1 MAIEQYTASR
11 QSVQPTL
18 SPKIKWS
25 GGTSLALSNLRAVV
39 IVVVVAVHSVLAYL
53 DFATPPSGQMNEP
66 PYRWLVT
73 PIVDS
78 HRWIGFDLFC
88 AWQDVYLMSLLF
100 FLSGCFVWRSL
111 ERKGTWSFL
120 RDRFI
125 RIGLPLAFAV
135 AFLMPLALFPVYL
148 RTGATPSVSGYWQVW
163 RSLPF
168 WPCGPQW
175 FLGVLLSFN
184 VLAGMIHRFAP
195 ATRLRVGALSNWMGK
210 NPFLFVAC
218 VTLASIIVYVPL
230 ALIFTP
236 WQWTS
241 FGPFSFQLSRPIH
254 YALYFFAGL
263 GAGAIGLSD
272 GVLKTDGALAN
283 RWALWLLAAFISF
296 VAWIALT
303 AMIVPTGANASL
315 GIQILDDIAF
325 AISCATSCFFLLAV
339 FLRFGQYRAWWS
351 DSLSE
356 HAYGIYVMHYVFV
369 VWAQYMLVD
378 AELAAFIKA
387 VIVCTFALGASWFVS
402 ASASGLWSSY
412 RTARVTS

>member
-1 MAIEQYTASR
+1 M
-11 QSVQPTL
+11 
-18 SPKIKWS
+18 
-25 GGTSLALSNLRAVV
+25 ALSNLRALV
-39 IVVVVAVHSVLAYL
+39 IMIVVAVHSVLAYL
-53 DFATPPSGQMNEP
+53 DYATAPSGQLNEP

-78 HRWIGFDLFC
+78 HRWLGFDLFC

-111 ERKGTWSFL
+111 ERKGAWGFI

-148 RTGATPSVSGYWQVW
+148 RTGGEHSLSDYWQVW

-175 FLGVLLSFN
+175 FLGVLLTFN
-184 VLAGMIHRFAP
+184 ILAGFVHRFAP
-195 ATRLRVGALSNWMGK
+195 AARLWLGAFSNWMSK
-210 NPFLFVAC
+210 NPVLFIAGLTVLSVIA
-218 VTLASIIVYVPL
+218 YVPL
-230 ALIFTP
+230 ALVFTP
-236 WQWTS
+236 WAWIS

-254 YALYFFAGL
+254 YAVYFFAGL
-263 GAGAIGLSD
+263 AAGALGLS
-272 GVLKTDGALAN
+272 GGLLATDGALAK
-283 RWALWLLAAFISF
+283 RWSVWLLVALISF
-296 VAWIALT
+296 STWIALT
-303 AMIVPTGANASL
+303 ALIMPDAANESL

-325 AISCATSCFFLLAV
+325 AVSCATSCFFMLAV

-356 HAYGIYVMHYVFV
+356 HAYGIYVAHYVFV
-369 VWAQYMLVD
+369 VWLQYILLGV
-378 AELAAFIKA
+378 ETIAFIKGA
-387 VIVCTFALGASWFVS
+387 IVFALSLGASWL
-402 ASASGLWSSY
+402 ASAGAAGLWSRL
-412 RTARVTS
+412 RTAQVMESAG